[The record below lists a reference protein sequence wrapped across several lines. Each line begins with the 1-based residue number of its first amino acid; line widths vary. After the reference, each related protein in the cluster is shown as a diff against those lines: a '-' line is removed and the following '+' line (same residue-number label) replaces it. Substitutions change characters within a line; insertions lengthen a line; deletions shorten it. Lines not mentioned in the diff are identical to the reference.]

1 MGNFA
6 GTCRTLMCSLQ
17 VLTGTRR
24 DGSQQHQF
32 LDAAKAG
39 NFAEV
44 RRMLEEKPDLV
55 NCQPN
60 GRWSALH
67 HAAHKGNLAAV
78 QSLLE
83 RGASLTLK
91 TREGLTPVEVA
102 SSSIFDHLLYLS
114 LQASEAEEAKGK
126 CSKRCA
132 SEEVLRTLTLWRFS
146 PSNLPAGVCLS
157 EEDSQCLICLEDF
170 KEEEELRTLH
180 CCHSFHARCVDGWL
194 TEKSRCC
201 PTCRA
206 DCAEAN

>member
-1 MGNFA
+1 MQDSDVQLASTDRHPPRRLAAAPVLRCGQGRQLCRGPAHA
-6 GTCRTLMCSLQ
+6 G
-17 VLTGTRR
+17 G
-24 DGSQQHQF
+24 
-32 LDAAKAG
+32 
-39 NFAEV
+39 
-44 RRMLEEKPDLV
+44 EKPDLV

-170 KEEEELRTLH
+170 KEEE
-180 CCHSFHARCVDGWL
+180 
-194 TEKSRCC
+194 
-201 PTCRA
+201 RA
-206 DCAEAN
+206 ADPALLPLLPRAVC